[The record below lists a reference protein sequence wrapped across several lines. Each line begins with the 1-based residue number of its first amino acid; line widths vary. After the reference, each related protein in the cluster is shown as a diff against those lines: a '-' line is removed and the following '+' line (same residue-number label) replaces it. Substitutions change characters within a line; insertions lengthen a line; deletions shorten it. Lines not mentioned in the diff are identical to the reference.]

1 MKISEFR
8 KLIREEVRR
17 VLSEANPKG
26 IDIWAKGSD
35 YNQMKRTIGDI
46 LADGRRPDIPTYTW
60 TSIRT
65 LKSRKWGETGRKQV
79 PRFEPLLKKMQN
91 YESIT
96 VGDFFGEENFKKLQ
110 KLEQVFTGTAFKQL
124 EKKDYENAF
133 NEVYKIVTQTLASKQ

>member
-1 MKISEFR
+1 MKHIPTFEGFLNES
-8 KLIREEVRR
+8 KKTK
-17 VLSEANPKG
+17 PQG
-26 IDIWAKGSD
+26 IELWAKGSD

-46 LADGRRPDIPTYTW
+46 LADGRRPDIPTWTW

-79 PRFEPLLKKMQN
+79 PRFEPLLKQLKQ
-91 YESIT
+91 YSTET
-96 VGDFFGEENFKKLQ
+96 VGDFFGEKNFKKLQ

-133 NEVYKIVTQTLASKQ
+133 NEVYDIVTKALAQK